1 MAVALILERPHLG
14 HLLTEGTWMSKE
26 KEVEQE
32 GLSWLHTEQLWEV
45 KQSSHNGRESESSLP
60 YLLQVQFGPGCL
72 TSTSVS

>member
-45 KQSSHNGRESESSLP
+45 KQSSHNG
-60 YLLQVQFGPGCL
+60 
-72 TSTSVS
+72 